1 MSERFSVLL
10 IKKSF
15 NITLLNEL
23 LILNCGDVMLVNTS
37 VNEIMSLHS
46 DKITTVLLSEK
57 SVISYMERHLTKKI
71 ESGR

>member
-37 VNEIMSLHS
+37 VNEMMSLHS
-46 DKITTVLLSEK
+46 DNDNNGITK
-57 SVISYMERHLTKKI
+57 
-71 ESGR
+71 